1 MTLLLIIL
9 VECCFLYLFSA
20 TSRKVSRVYQHSCK
34 PLCFDEIKKFI
45 QSSRSSSLTRSLDRN
60 RISPKV
66 IENAKI
72 QFSFEALIEELE
84 VSHDKRKTSQ
94 DHDFKSKAHLER
106 LLRISSREKEELKKK
121 NKVLQSKLKHLQESK
136 EEFQDVKNSELDF
149 KLGDTGTYE
158 TTDSELKLE
167 LEDAY
172 NVSEANCIFLEN
184 RYREVEKNLLNAE
197 IQIDQVRQIKIDLHE
212 QVDCLNKEIF
222 DWKQKFKEN
231 EQVVTDLKQEIDFLE
246 RDVEYYKQVLLN
258 HGIEINEEVLKVITL
273 HKPETS
279 PVQDVIRL
287 EEEKQRLLSINENL
301 IRKLEFIEA
310 EKVFANQQIKE
321 LQLSINSKKT
331 QISEEQDKKL
341 DVKINNPNNITNQKE
356 RADET
361 EIQQVGLAKKYK
373 KLQREY
379 KNLRKEFENKIL
391 ENSDLLQKYNL
402 VKVDI
407 DCLKSKNEELTE
419 KIVNLDVKQEKITVD
434 GKTVKENKDL
444 AAKVIRHWSRLTEKQ
459 NKQLPHK
466 LLFENDYDE
475 IKKET
480 MLLAH
485 ENEEI
490 KESNNI
496 LMLRNFELK
505 KESLLAN
512 TNEKQIQI
520 LRRKLSTLENENA
533 VLKLENLKSSKHRRK
548 SFIANVQTSLLANTV
563 IRKHNIETQTEE
575 TRCVD
580 VKENDDHLDFK
591 AEVEELKFINEDLTT
606 RNTELKTKLF
616 NMEKVVNK
624 IDYERE
630 TLEHINEKLLA
641 KNQELKSQL
650 KEEKRLRDLSEDT
663 DNQTLGLS
671 FSFKNNILNDY
682 EKLELEEQNKTLLY
696 ENKMLKEQ
704 SEEKENASEILRKQ
718 IQNQQEKI
726 QNLEKTNNELFMILN
741 ELKGQQFVEILL
753 ENLKLDRASKS
764 ESHNSELRIC
774 HSRSS
779 SRTLENIS
787 SSNSFD
793 CLYSLP
799 QATSE
804 CNELTDLKI
813 QNTNLEKENRR
824 LQTTVEH
831 LERQLLQ
838 TSHYIFDE
846 NKNTEFSK
854 ENYEIESTNSKL
866 SDDAK
871 RTTPESL
878 SENQNATVEELFE
891 IKFLLESTNN
901 NIATGNN
908 TAIYNSTSTINNFE
922 SKNLDG
928 FVEYTNCIKEG
939 ELSSEMEDLFKRYSE
954 ESKLNNEEIN
964 ANSQKTKNGKNGL
977 FEPIEVIDLP
987 KEILRKSSI
996 KRFRSK
1002 EYLEAALEK
1011 TEKSFQKIKDMNEKL
1026 KAAITEI
1033 EQKLLLKA
1041 NENEILK
1048 KEVEIIHT
1056 NVTEYVLLIDAEKSS
1071 KENLSKHNTSL
1082 VEELTELKNLN
1093 ESLGKEINEYEKKIN
1108 EYEIIIT
1115 DQVRVIKE
1123 FELNKANYDTKLGQ
1137 LSNELTEIN
1146 QKKNE
1151 IEDEFSLLREADKNE
1166 FTRES
1171 LMLEEKLAE
1180 RDETIKQLNEKL
1192 AFESE
1197 VGFELKDLV
1206 FKKEGVINSKD
1217 NKILGLEN
1225 EIESKDDTILKMKKD
1240 IEILSNENHELSK
1253 KQELMEGSAS
1263 DLLDMINE
1271 YEQKDE
1277 NILNLKSELSKQKS
1291 MCNSTEKKV
1300 AETNETNEVLIKEL
1314 EKLKLCLAEKEI
1326 LIHKLKEKNQSIIPF
1341 EISKPE
1347 YIFPEKESTPVKFAP
1362 GGRELQGLP
1371 GILEKKENVYAP
1383 YESKRDNSL
1392 FMFKE
1397 KKDGEITIFVS

>member
-1 MTLLLIIL
+1 MTLLLIL
-9 VECCFLYLFSA
+9 VECCFLSSFSA

-34 PLCFDEIKKFI
+34 PLCFDEVKKFI
-45 QSSRSSSLTRSLDRN
+45 QSSRSSSLTRSLERN

-66 IENAKI
+66 IENARI

-84 VSHDKRKTSQ
+84 IDYNKRKISQ
-94 DHDFKSKAHLER
+94 DHDTKSKVHLER

-136 EEFQDVKNSELDF
+136 EEFQNVKNSELDF

-158 TTDSELKLE
+158 ITDSELKLE

-172 NVSEANCIFLEN
+172 NLSEANCIFLEN

-197 IQIDQVRQIKIDLHE
+197 LQIDQVRQIKIDLHE

-222 DWKQKFKEN
+222 DWRQKFKEN
-231 EQVVTDLKQEIDFLE
+231 EQVVTDLKREIDFLE

-258 HGIEINEEVLKVITL
+258 HGIKINEEVLKAMTL
-273 HKPETS
+273 HKPEAS

-301 IRKLEFIEA
+301 SRKLEFIEA

-321 LQLSINSKKT
+321 LQLSLSSKKT
-331 QISEEQDKKL
+331 QISEEQDKKQ
-341 DVKINNPNNITNQKE
+341 DAKINNPNSITNQKE
-356 RADET
+356 KADET

-402 VKVDI
+402 MKVDI

-419 KIVNLDVKQEKITVD
+419 KIVNLDVKHERITA
-434 GKTVKENKDL
+434 GEKTVKENKDL

-490 KESNNI
+490 KESNNV

-533 VLKLENLKSSKHRRK
+533 ILKLENLRSSKHRRK
-548 SFIANVQTSLLANTV
+548 SFIANVQTSLLTNTV
-563 IRKHNIETQTEE
+563 IRKHNIGTQTEE
-575 TRCVD
+575 ARCVD
-580 VKENDDHLDFK
+580 VKENDDHLYFT
-591 AEVEELKFINEDLTT
+591 AEVEELRFINEDLTT

-616 NMEKVVNK
+616 DMEKVVNK

-650 KEEKRLRDLSEDT
+650 KEENRLRDLSEDT

-682 EKLELEEQNKTLLY
+682 EKLELEEQNKTLMY

-704 SEEKENASEILRKQ
+704 SQEKENASEMLRKQ

-726 QNLEKTNNELFMILN
+726 QNLEKTKNELFMILN
-741 ELKGQQFVEILL
+741 ELKGEQFVDILL
-753 ENLKLDRASKS
+753 ENLRLDRSSKS
-764 ESHNSELRIC
+764 KSHNSELRIS
-774 HSRSS
+774 HSCSS
-779 SRTLENIS
+779 SGTLENIS
-787 SSNSFD
+787 SSNSFN

-813 QNTNLEKENRR
+813 QNTNLEKENKR

-854 ENYEIESTNSKL
+854 ENYEIESTDSKL

-871 RTTPESL
+871 RTTPESY

-901 NIATGNN
+901 NITSGNN
-908 TAIYNSTSTINNFE
+908 TANYNITSTVNNFE
-922 SKNLDG
+922 SKSLDG

-964 ANSQKTKNGKNGL
+964 ANSQEIKSGRKRL
-977 FEPIEVIDLP
+977 FEPSAVPDLP

-1002 EYLEAALEK
+1002 EYLEAALEE
-1011 TEKSFQKIKDMNEKL
+1011 TEKSFQETKDKNEKL
-1026 KAAITEI
+1026 KTTITEI
-1033 EQKLLLKA
+1033 EQKLLLKS

-1048 KEVEIIHT
+1048 KEVEILHT
-1056 NVTEYVLLIDAEKSS
+1056 NVTECVLLIDAEKSS

-1082 VEELTELKNLN
+1082 VEELTELKTLN

-1123 FELNKANYDTKLGQ
+1123 FELNKANYETKLSQ
-1137 LSNELTEIN
+1137 LSTELTETN
-1146 QKKNE
+1146 QIKNE
-1151 IEDEFSLLREADKNE
+1151 IEDDISLFREADKNE
-1166 FTRES
+1166 FTRKS

-1192 AFESE
+1192 ALESE

-1206 FKKEGVINSKD
+1206 FKKEGVINSND

-1225 EIESKDDTILKMKKD
+1225 AIASKDDAILKMKKD
-1240 IEILSNENHELSK
+1240 IEILSNENYELSK
-1253 KQELMEGSAS
+1253 KQELMEGSVG

-1291 MCNSTEKKV
+1291 MCNSTEKELV
-1300 AETNETNEVLIKEL
+1300 ETNEANEVLIKEL
-1314 EKLKLCLAEKEI
+1314 EKLKLCLAEKEN
-1326 LIHKLKEKNQSIIPF
+1326 LIHKLRERSQSIIPF
-1341 EISKPE
+1341 EICKPE
-1347 YIFPEKESTPVKFAP
+1347 YPFPEKESTPVKFAP
-1362 GGRELQGLP
+1362 GDEELQGLP
-1371 GILEKKENVYAP
+1371 RILEKKENVYVM
-1383 YESKRDNSL
+1383 YESKRDDSL
-1392 FMFKE
+1392 FMLKE
-1397 KKDGEITIFVS
+1397 EKDGGFTIFVC

>member
-1 MTLLLIIL
+1 M
-9 VECCFLYLFSA
+9 
-20 TSRKVSRVYQHSCK
+20 
-34 PLCFDEIKKFI
+34 CFDEVKKFI
-45 QSSRSSSLTRSLDRN
+45 QSSRTSSLTRSLERN
-60 RISPKV
+60 RISPNV
-66 IENAKI
+66 NENARI
-72 QFSFEALIEELE
+72 QFSFEELIEELE
-84 VSHDKRKTSQ
+84 VSHDKRKTSH
-94 DHDFKSKAHLER
+94 DHDTKSKVHLER
-106 LLRISSREKEELKKK
+106 FLRISSREKEELKKK
-121 NKVLQSKLKHLQESK
+121 NKVLLSKLKHLQESK
-136 EEFQDVKNSELDF
+136 EEFQDVKNSKLDF

-158 TTDSELKLE
+158 ITDSELKLE

-172 NVSEANCIFLEN
+172 NLSEANCIFLEN

-197 IQIDQVRQIKIDLHE
+197 LQIDQVRQIKIDLHE

-222 DWKQKFKEN
+222 DWRQKFKEN
-231 EQVVTDLKQEIDFLE
+231 EQIVADLKREIDFLE
-246 RDVEYYKQVLLN
+246 RDIEYYKQVLLN
-258 HGIEINEEVLKVITL
+258 HGIEINEEVLKAMIL
-273 HKPETS
+273 HKPEPN

-287 EEEKQRLLSINENL
+287 EEEKQRLLLINENL
-301 IRKLEFIEA
+301 SRKLEFIEA
-310 EKVFANQQIKE
+310 EKMFANQQMKE

-331 QISEEQDKKL
+331 QISEEQDKKR
-341 DVKINNPNNITNQKE
+341 DTKMNNPNIITNQKE
-356 RADET
+356 KADET
-361 EIQQVGLAKKYK
+361 EIQQIGLAKKYK

-379 KNLRKEFENKIL
+379 KNLRKELENKIL
-391 ENSDLLQKYNL
+391 ENSELLQNYNL
-402 VKVDI
+402 MKVDI

-419 KIVNLDVKQEKITVD
+419 KIVNLDIKHEKSTFG
-434 GKTVKENKDL
+434 GKTVTENKDL

-466 LLFENDYDE
+466 LLLENDYNE

-490 KESNNI
+490 KESNNV

-533 VLKLENLKSSKHRRK
+533 ILKLENLKSSKHRRK
-548 SFIANVQTSLLANTV
+548 SFVANVQTSLLTNIV
-563 IRKHNIETQTEE
+563 IRKYNRETQTEE
-575 TRCVD
+575 TRCVN
-580 VKENDDHLDFK
+580 VKESDDHLDFK
-591 AEVEELKFINEDLTT
+591 AKVEELRFINVDLTK

-616 NMEKVVNK
+616 DMEKVVNK

-630 TLEHINEKLLA
+630 TLENINEKLLA

-650 KEEKRLRDLSEDT
+650 KEEKRLTDLSEDT

-682 EKLELEEQNKTLLY
+682 EKLELEEQNKTLMY

-704 SEEKENASEILRKQ
+704 SQEKENASEILCKQ

-726 QNLEKTNNELFMILN
+726 LNLEKTKNELFLILN
-741 ELKGQQFVEILL
+741 ELKGEQFVDILL
-753 ENLKLDRASKS
+753 ENLKLDRSSKS
-764 ESHNSELRIC
+764 ESHNSESGIS
-774 HSRSS
+774 HSRSTS
-779 SRTLENIS
+779 GTLENT

-804 CNELTDLKI
+804 CNELTDLQI

-854 ENYEIESTNSKL
+854 ENYETESTNSKV

-871 RTTPESL
+871 RTTPESF

-901 NIATGNN
+901 NLTTGNN
-908 TAIYNSTSTINNFE
+908 TTNYNITSTVNNFE
-922 SKNLDG
+922 SKSLDG

-954 ESKLNNEEIN
+954 ESKLNNRDIN
-964 ANSQKTKNGKNGL
+964 ENSQEMKDCRNGL
-977 FEPIEVIDLP
+977 FEPLEGADLP
-987 KEILRKSSI
+987 KEIVRKSSI

-1002 EYLEAALEK
+1002 EYLEAALEE
-1011 TEKSFQKIKDMNEKL
+1011 TEKSFQETKDKNEKL
-1026 KAAITEI
+1026 KTAITEI
-1033 EQKLLLKA
+1033 EQKLLLKS

-1048 KEVEIIHT
+1048 KEVEILHT
-1056 NVTEYVLLIDAEKSS
+1056 NVTECVLLIDAEKSR
-1071 KENLSKHNTSL
+1071 KESLSKHNTSL

-1093 ESLGKEINEYEKKIN
+1093 ESLNKKINGHERKIN

-1123 FELNKANYDTKLGQ
+1123 FELNNIKYETKLGQ
-1137 LSNELTEIN
+1137 LSTELTEIN

-1151 IEDEFSLLREADKNE
+1151 KEDEILLLRETGKNE
-1166 FTRES
+1166 LTRKS
-1171 LMLEEKLAE
+1171 LIVEEKLAE

-1192 AFESE
+1192 ALESE

-1206 FKKEGVINSKD
+1206 FKKEGIINSND
-1217 NKILGLEN
+1217 NKILSLEN
-1225 EIESKDDTILKMKKD
+1225 AIASKDETILKMKKD
-1240 IEILSNENHELSK
+1240 IDILSNQNHELSK
-1253 KQELMEGSAS
+1253 KQELVEGSAG

-1271 YEQKDE
+1271 YEQKDK
-1277 NILNLKSELSKQKS
+1277 NILNLKSELSKQKA
-1291 MCNSTEKKV
+1291 MYNSTKKEL
-1300 AETNETNEVLIKEL
+1300 AETNEANEVLIMEL
-1314 EKLKLCLAEKEI
+1314 GELKLCLAEKEN
-1326 LIHKLKEKNQSIIPF
+1326 LIHKLKERTRSIIPF
-1341 EISKPE
+1341 EISKLE
-1347 YIFPEKESTPVKFAP
+1347 YAFPEKESVTSGDKK
-1362 GGRELQGLP
+1362 LQGFP
-1371 GILEKKENVYAP
+1371 GILEKNENKYAM
-1383 YESKRDNSL
+1383 YESKSDDSL
-1392 FMFKE
+1392 FILKE
-1397 KKDGEITIFVS
+1397 KKDGGFTIYVC